1 MAHPSLRII
10 TGLVLLIGCSSEN
23 QLPDHGSGG
32 MTSMGNE
39 SGGAS
44 SGGDSG
50 LATGGSTGSSDSGGS
65 DQVGDS
71 GGSSSGGSVS
81 TGGSSEGGGSG
92 GGAASSFAL
101 TSPAF
106 NNVSGCSVENSGVC
120 EVFPDENVSYMDGA
134 NKSPELHWTDAPE
147 GTQSF
152 AIVLFDV
159 SYGQAHWALWNIPG
173 EANMLAAD
181 VQKDTPTPAV
191 PIGSQQATANF
202 STTGGSGYFGP
213 HLPCNVFEFQIY
225 ALSTPSFSP
234 ERPDSA
240 VLVSI
245 ELAELSEPEVLGM
258 ARLTGRS
265 NDDSTTCQ

>member
-1 MAHPSLRII
+1 MARTSLKII
-10 TGLVLLIGCSSEN
+10 TALVLLIGCSSEN
-23 QLPDHGSGG
+23 QLPDYGSGG

-44 SGGDSG
+44 SGGENG
-50 LATGGSTGSSDSGGS
+50 LATGGSTGPSDSGGA
-65 DQVGDS
+65 DQVGNS
-71 GGSSSGGSVS
+71 GGSSSGGSES
-81 TGGSSEGGGSG
+81 SGGSSDGGGSG
-92 GGAASSFAL
+92 GASESLFAL

-106 NNVSGCSVENSGVC
+106 KAVEGCSVENASVC
-120 EVFPDENVSYMDGA
+120 EVFPDEHVSYMDGA
-134 NKSPELHWTDAPE
+134 NKSPELHWTDAPA

-159 SYGQAHWALWNIPG
+159 SYGQAHWTLWNIPG
-173 EANMLAAD
+173 DANMLAAD
-181 VQKDTPTPAV
+181 VQQDTPTPAV
-191 PIGSQQATANF
+191 PAGSQQATANF

-225 ALSTPSFSP
+225 ALSTTSFAP

-245 ELAELSEPEVLGM
+245 ELAELSEPSVLGITT
-258 ARLTGRS
+258 LTGRS
-265 NDDSTTCQ
+265 NDYSTTCQ